1 MSFNLYESAYLTSAF
16 PVIKETVPKSSLGY
30 NTNNKYPEF
39 PPLMSD
45 GRSIVASYQPES
57 SINNEILKIN
67 NIKSN
72 WEYRNY
78 LVENAKQIMET
89 NFRESCNDTGYFVK
103 QYEVPF
109 SNEVVKD
116 TNNPPFHYNKD
127 NLDQKPFG
135 YASSDLKDLYLSRE
149 QLNDKKFS
157 DPITQHELLTRRA

>member
-157 DPITQHELLTRRA
+157 DPITQDELLTRRA